1 MPESPFIVELPDGSI
16 RHCYSPSSVVK
27 KFFTTGDVLSA
38 PEFLEKA
45 TEALN
50 EASRRVQQQ
59 LGFT

>member
-1 MPESPFIVELPDGSI
+1 MPETPFTVELPDGSE
-16 RHCYSPSSVVK
+16 RSCYSPSSAVK
-27 KFFTTGDVLSA
+27 KYFSAGDSMPA
-38 PEFLEKA
+38 PEFEAKA